1 MPICFQFFRLVWG
14 KLHIA
19 PKGPG
24 CWGFCNDYGRVP
36 GALSGEREGQGIA
49 GSGIVVG
56 WGQVRMGLEGA
67 AD

>member
-1 MPICFQFFRLVWG
+1 MPPKDLVVG
-14 KLHIA
+14 DFA
-19 PKGPG
+19 MTMAG
-24 CWGFCNDYGRVP
+24 CQV
-36 GALSGEREGQGIA
+36 EREGQGTA